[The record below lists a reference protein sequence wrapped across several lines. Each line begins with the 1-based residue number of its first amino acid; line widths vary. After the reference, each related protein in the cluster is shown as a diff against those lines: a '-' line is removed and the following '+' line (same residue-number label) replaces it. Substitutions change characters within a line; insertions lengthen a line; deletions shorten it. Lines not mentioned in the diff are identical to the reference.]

1 MSRRTRRAAALG
13 LVVALVCLATA
24 PAVAAPRAEEPPRAM
39 VLRLQGLADHFADLF
54 GDWIR
59 AAFAPSGGAGDPNG

>member
-1 MSRRTRRAAALG
+1 
-13 LVVALVCLATA
+13 
-24 PAVAAPRAEEPPRAM
+24 M